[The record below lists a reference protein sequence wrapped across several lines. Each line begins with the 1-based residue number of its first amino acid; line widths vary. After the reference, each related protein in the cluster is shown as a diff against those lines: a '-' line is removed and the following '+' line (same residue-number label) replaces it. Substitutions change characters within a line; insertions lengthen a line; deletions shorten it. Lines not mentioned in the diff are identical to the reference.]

1 MFNEKLLKIS
11 LAIIF
16 GLVILGFLTIK
27 FVLNDSSARMYTSSP
42 DPIKVNN
49 ISTDPLELSLDTI
62 FINIHSQKYK
72 ILKVDI
78 AFKMETSSSKKR
90 LSGNIENVRN
100 VILQYI
106 AFMDANKIDTDKGK
120 EQLKQDLIDL
130 MSENFNARVETV
142 YFKNLIL
149 SP

>member
-130 MSENFNARVETV
+130 MSENFNARVESV

>member
-1 MFNEKLLKIS
+1 MFNERLLKIS

-16 GLVILGFLTIK
+16 GLVIIGFLTIK
-27 FVLNDSSARMYTSSP
+27 FVLNDSSAPIYTSSP

-72 ILKVDI
+72 ILKVDM
-78 AFKMETSSSKKR
+78 AFRMRTSSDKKR

-100 VILQYI
+100 VILQYL
-106 AFMDANKIDTDKGK
+106 AFMDANRLDTDKGK

-130 MSENFNARVETV
+130 MGENFRANIETV
-142 YFKNLIL
+142 YFKNIIL

>member
-1 MFNEKLLKIS
+1 MFNDRLLKIS

-16 GLVILGFLTIK
+16 GLVIIGFLTIK
-27 FVLNDSSARMYTSSP
+27 FVLNDSSAPMYTSSP

-78 AFKMETSSSKKR
+78 AFKMRSSSDKKR
-90 LSGNIENVRN
+90 LAGNIENVRN
-100 VILQYI
+100 VILQYA
-106 AFMDANKIDTDKGK
+106 AFMDANRLDTEKGK
-120 EQLKQDLIDL
+120 EQFKQDLIDL
-130 MSENFNARVETV
+130 MGENFSARVETV
-142 YFKNLIL
+142 YFKNIIL

>member
-16 GLVILGFLTIK
+16 GLVLIGFLTIK
-27 FVLNDSSARMYTSSP
+27 FVVNDSSAPMYTSSP

-49 ISTDPLELSLDTI
+49 TSTDPLELSLDTI

-78 AFKMETSSSKKR
+78 AFKMRSSSDKKR
-90 LSGNIENVRN
+90 LAGNIENVRN
-100 VILQYI
+100 VILQYA
-106 AFMDANKIDTDKGK
+106 AFMDANRLDTEKGK
-120 EQLKQDLIDL
+120 EQFKQDLIDL
-130 MSENFNARVETV
+130 MGENFSARVETV
-142 YFKNLIL
+142 YFKNIIL

>member
-142 YFKNLIL
+142 YFKNIIL